1 LKSTHTHKNE
11 NIQKGS
17 SAHPEGVRSIH
28 RWSGGMESKEKKHR
42 VVKQTSG
49 GQKCKREKRA
59 LDLAVENGFAIHGNE
74 SWRALDVAHFVDA

>member
-1 LKSTHTHKNE
+1 
-11 NIQKGS
+11 
-17 SAHPEGVRSIH
+17 
-28 RWSGGMESKEKKHR
+28 MESKEKKHR